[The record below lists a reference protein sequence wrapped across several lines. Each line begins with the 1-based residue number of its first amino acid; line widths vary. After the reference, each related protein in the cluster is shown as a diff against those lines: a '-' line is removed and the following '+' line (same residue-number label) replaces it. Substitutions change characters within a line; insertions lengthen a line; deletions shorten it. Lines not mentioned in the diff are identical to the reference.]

1 MSPDR
6 GTGHLIQQRLT
17 ALIQLPL
24 IIFFV
29 WLLLTHIGATRA
41 ELLAAFRNPW
51 VTLPAIAAILSI
63 TWHMRLGVQAV
74 LEDYVT
80 GERTLKFSLA
90 LNTLFALIVAVAAL
104 SSVLW
109 LALGA

>member
-1 MSPDR
+1 
-6 GTGHLIQQRLT
+6 
-17 ALIQLPL
+17 
-24 IIFFV
+24 
-29 WLLLTHIGATRA
+29 
-41 ELLAAFRNPW
+41 
-51 VTLPAIAAILSI
+51 
-63 TWHMRLGVQAV
+63 V

>member
-1 MSPDR
+1 MSADK

-24 IIFFV
+24 ILFFV
-29 WLLLTHIGATRA
+29 WLLLTNIGASRA
-41 ELLAAFRNPW
+41 DLIAAFRNPF
-51 VTLPAIAAILSI
+51 VAIAAVAAILSI

-74 LEDYVT
+74 LEDYVH
-80 GERTLKFSLA
+80 GSAGKILLA
-90 LNTLFALIVAVAAL
+90 LNTLFALLVAIAAL
-104 SSVLW
+104 SSVLF